1 MAEALT
7 TLTRLLIV
15 QEIQEDGS
23 GAVLRFPK
31 GGHGRLAHGDANYAT
46 NLRLARRSQERQHP
60 VGVSFG
66 EGQAITELIRA
77 DNDVPR
83 QLWEE
88 DSDHARVLFEGHD
101 GVFLLKPD
109 HPESDRIRALLGE
122 AIRQKARVWFIAQKP
137 DLALLDV
144 LPAGWAA
151 AAARE
156 PRHEENLAMP
166 YEKLGIPAD
175 ITMLFAFP
183 SDDDKWAKRAGS
195 VSFVDGHFHKIVV
208 PGLETRSGESFGI
221 TAIFHVIQDMM
232 PEGTALRGNIA
243 KFVVQNGRLVSADVV
258 ARNAELV
265 D

>member
-15 QEIQEDGS
+15 REIREDGS
-23 GAVLRFPK
+23 GAVLLFQ
-31 GGHGRLAHGDANYAT
+31 GGGQGRLALGDANYAT
-46 NLRLARRSQERQHP
+46 NLRLARRGQERQHP
-60 VGVSFG
+60 VGVSFS
-66 EGQAITELIRA
+66 EGQAITELTRA
-77 DNDVPR
+77 DSDVPT

-88 DSDHARVLFEGHD
+88 DTGHARVLFQGHD
-101 GVFLLKPD
+101 GVFLIKPD
-109 HPESDRIRALLGE
+109 HPDSDRIRALLGE
-122 AIRQKARVWFIAQKP
+122 ALRHKAGVWFIAQKP

-151 AAARE
+151 AAAQA
-156 PRHEENLAMP
+156 PRDEEKLATP

-183 SDDDKWAKRAGS
+183 RDDGKWAKRPGS

-221 TAIFHVIQDMM
+221 TATFHVIQDMM
-232 PEGTALRGNIA
+232 PEGTAVRGNIA
-243 KFVVQNGRLVSADVV
+243 KFRVQNGRLVSADVV